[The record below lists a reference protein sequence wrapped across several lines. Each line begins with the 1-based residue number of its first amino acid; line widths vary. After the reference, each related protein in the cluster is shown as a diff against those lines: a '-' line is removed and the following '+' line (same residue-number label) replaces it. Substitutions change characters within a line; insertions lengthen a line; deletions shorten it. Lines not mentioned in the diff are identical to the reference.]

1 MSSSSKLQYTR
12 ENRSIDLFLD
22 TISDKRARKISRLY
36 PNFIYP
42 STIEIWRYLISHYE
56 WDAILDIGANYGEMA
71 IQAYLHR
78 RNEST
83 PILLFEPNLK
93 LKRFLSQT
101 FKNKLNIELNFF
113 ALGETNSQAWLKIQE
128 KNSGTSK
135 YVYDKYYSK
144 NSRSSFKKIDI
155 KTLDSL
161 KLQFRNLLVKVDIE
175 GGELAFL
182 KGATETF
189 NQGNEIV
196 ILTEFHSFNQEG
208 LNFIEKNFRVLIYSR
223 LRGRLIEI
231 PSNRLKTLQ
240 NRFHWDLYLFDIVL
254 INIDSDINFTEVF
267 VSFKERFI
275 KVFRKYFY

>member
-1 MSSSSKLQYTR
+1 MS
-12 ENRSIDLFLD
+12 
-22 TISDKRARKISRLY
+22 
-36 PNFIYP
+36 
-42 STIEIWRYLISHYE
+42 
-56 WDAILDIGANYGEMA
+56 
-71 IQAYLHR
+71 IQAYLIR

-83 PILLFEPNLK
+83 PIILFEPNLK
-93 LKRFLSQT
+93 LKKFLSQT
-101 FKNKLNIELNFF
+101 FKNKPNIEINYF
-113 ALGETNSQAWLKIQE
+113 ALGETNTQAWLKIQE

-135 YVYDKYYSK
+135 YVYEKYHSK
-144 NSRSSFKKIDI
+144 NSQLNFKKIDI

-161 KLQFRNLLVKVDIE
+161 KIHFKNLLIKVDIE

-182 KGATETF
+182 KGATETL

-208 LNFIEKNFRVLIYSR
+208 LNFIEKNFRVLVYSR

-254 INIDSDINFTEVF
+254 IKIDSEINFTEVF
-267 VSFKERFI
+267 VSLKERFT
-275 KVFRKYFY
+275 KAFRKYFY